1 MNALRLIAKPITGR
15 HVLFG
20 LIGFFGVML
29 IVNGIFLYYAVGTF
43 NGFETTNA
51 YSRGLTYN
59 ARIAADAAQES
70 RGWTASARHDARGE
84 KIVIEVKNRRGAGI
98 AGLMI
103 QGEIRRPA
111 TDRQDQKV
119 TFKEGAPARYAIP
132 IELAAGQWVLL
143 AEAREPGKSGEPAF
157 RFKQRLWVK
166 DLP

>member
-1 MNALRLIAKPITGR
+1 MNALRLTAKPITGR
-15 HVLFG
+15 HVLLA

-51 YSRGLTYN
+51 YRRGITYN
-59 ARIAADAAQES
+59 DRIGADVAQTA
-70 RGWTASARHDARGE
+70 RGWAATVHHNARGE
-84 KIVIEVKNRRGAGI
+84 ELVIEVKNRQGGGVG
-98 AGLMI
+98 GLMI

-111 TDRQDQKV
+111 TDREDQTV
-119 TFKEGAPARYAIP
+119 TFEEGAPARYTVP
-132 IELAAGQWVLL
+132 IKLAAGQWVVLL
-143 AEAREPGKSGEPAF
+143 EAHEPGKSGEASF